1 MATYKINGYNL
12 ELAFGIYPDQD
23 RSTADSFESLPDVVP
38 RFSRDWGDGV
48 IEYDLTPPVAYM
60 PRVLVIKGTLVAN
73 SLDEYQATRMAI
85 TTVLYESY
93 VTLEHVEMNLKFNG
107 TLRPRG
113 MSWHRLSDLNGK
125 IGVAVQF
132 QFDEVKQ
139 NVPFKDN
146 GSENIIYL
154 VDSQK
159 RFYNTQQ
166 NQFITT

>member
-12 ELAFGIYPDQD
+12 ELAFGIHPDQD
-23 RSTADSFESLPDVVP
+23 KSTADSFESLPDVVP
-38 RFSRDWGDGV
+38 GFSRDWGDGV
-48 IEYDLTPPVAYM
+48 IEYDLAAPIVLK
-60 PRVLVIKGTLVAN
+60 PRVFYIKGTLVAN

-85 TTVLYESY
+85 TTVLYENY
-93 VTLEHVEMNLKFNG
+93 VTLEQVESNSKFNAK
-107 TLRPRG
+107 LRPGG
-113 MSWHRLSDLNGK
+113 MLWHRLTTLNGK
-125 IGVAVQF
+125 IAVAVQF